1 VRLISEEMLAT
12 TQGTFSAEEIFCI
25 ARHMQRYAEV
35 FIHEDPDFPDPCN
48 LCPQSPDCVKTKFR
62 LEWDTLLKLKDI
74 TGVDMGPMKKKTSS
88 Y

>member
-1 VRLISEEMLAT
+1 VSDKEQPAIT
-12 TQGTFSAEEIFCI
+12 KGIFSNEEIFCI

-35 FIHEDPDFPDPCN
+35 FIHEDPDFPDPCS
-48 LCPQSPDCVKTKFR
+48 LCPQSPECVKTNWR

-74 TGVDMGPMKKKTSS
+74 TGVDMGPMKRKTSN